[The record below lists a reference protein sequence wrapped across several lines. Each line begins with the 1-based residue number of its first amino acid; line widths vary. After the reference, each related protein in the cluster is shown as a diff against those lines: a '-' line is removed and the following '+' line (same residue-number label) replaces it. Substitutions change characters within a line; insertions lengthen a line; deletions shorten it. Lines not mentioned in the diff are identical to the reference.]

1 MDLVDMKGKGT
12 VSMVLEMKW
21 VDAVSGI
28 SLIGI
33 DCLDWF
39 RPNKKYIPV
48 FSIQECAKIQ

>member
-1 MDLVDMKGKGT
+1 MKGKGT